1 MLFFKRIL
9 GFSESDKAPDR
20 RTGVRYTVGVKF
32 PVKVMLNTR
41 GRDEMGQ
48 LLKSKDDQGWDWGGR
63 LLNLSVS
70 GARMQVP
77 ATMHS
82 HLGDPCRLKFEIEGY
97 RLAVPG
103 IIAHI
108 SERRDSFVYGLQL
121 DTSVDEIRQAYYQL
135 VDLIAL
141 GATLKLERPAALDGA
156 SGYLAELYAGEGGSK
171 LQVWRDRGSGAMVA
185 FDFRLKQCCV
195 RGLRDRTALEY
206 FVDVNDESIQV
217 APETQV
223 PEIHRLFH
231 WVVPNVGTAVP
242 IDVRDFLKQFAA

>member
-9 GFSESDKAPDR
+9 GMSDADDAPDR
-20 RTGVRYTVGVKF
+20 RVGVRYTVGVKF
-32 PVKVMLNTR
+32 PVKVILNTR

-48 LLKSKDDQGWDWGGR
+48 LLKSKDDQGWDWSGR

-82 HLGDPCRLKFEIEGY
+82 HLGDPCKLKFEIEGY
-97 RLAVPG
+97 RLSVPG
-103 IIAHI
+103 SIAHI

-121 DTSVDEIRQAYYQL
+121 DIQTDEIRRAYYQL

-141 GATLKLERPAALDGA
+141 GATLKPDRPAALDAA
-156 SGYLAELYAGEGGSK
+156 SGYLVEQYAGEGGSR
-171 LQVWRDRGSGAMVA
+171 LQVWRDRGSSTVVA

-195 RGLRDRTALEY
+195 RGLRDRPALEY
-206 FVDVNDESIQV
+206 FVDVNEESVQV
-217 APETQV
+217 APDAQV

-242 IDVRDFLKQFAA
+242 LEVRDFLKKFAA